1 MKLRNHA
8 VLAAVLL
15 TAVVLGI
22 AAAGWAADQVN
33 VTGTWIVSVSGEAG
47 AATQTMELRQDGMKI
62 TGTFQGPRQ
71 SGTVDGSVDGA
82 NVTLHV
88 KARVPLDYT
97 GTITGDTIKGTMTG
111 RGKSGDFTA
120 TRKK

>member
-1 MKLRNHA
+1 MKLRKHV
-8 VLAAVLL
+8 VLAAILL
-15 TAVVLGI
+15 TAVGLGI

-33 VTGTWIVSVSGEAG
+33 LTGTWIVSVSGGAG
-47 AATQTMELRQDGMKI
+47 SATQTMELRQDGAKI

-71 SGTVDGSVDGA
+71 SGTVDGSVDGS

-97 GTITGDTIKGTMTG
+97 GTITGDTMKGTMTG
-111 RGKSGDFTA
+111 GGKNGDFTA

>member
-8 VLAAVLL
+8 VLAAAVLV
-15 TAVVLGI
+15 AMVLGMT
-22 AAAGWAADQVN
+22 AAVWAADQVN
-33 VTGTWIVSVSGEAG
+33 VTGTWIVSVSGGAG
-47 AATQTMELRQDGMKI
+47 TATQTMELRQDGGKV

-71 SGTVDGSVDGA
+71 SGTVDGTVDGN

-97 GTITGDTIKGTMTG
+97 GTITGDSMKGTMTG
-111 RGKSGDFTA
+111 GGKNGDFTA